1 MGIFDFFKRETKS
14 KIKTDKFSNIN
25 EVSVIIKPK
34 VSKNGV
40 ISFYDL
46 RGTRVTNI
54 PPGKR
59 DISVDNNCY
68 LGLKKFKSTERWVP
82 IISKEVETNI
92 NSKDF
97 LLKHSSKTK
106 EELKK
111 EKQSIEK
118 EKQLIEKQRKEKL
131 KESKYN
137 ILKEF
142 DKDNNGVIDIVE
154 SDDFMKL
161 FRKHQQKIIHIDK
174 DFVNRFVKISNYLK
188 TKQSNIQKIF
198 SSIKKSNTQNQLEEC
213 VGMLNNQIHT
223 YEILL
228 FHSINMITSI
238 AENDLITVNEIF
250 EEFDKLKVFKSD
262 HEKEISEKLDKIGDG
277 LQNLMYTI
285 NRMERSMID
294 GLSNLSYVTEQGFSD
309 LNESVT
315 GELNSINSSIKFNNL
330 LTGIQTYQ
338 MYKIN
343 KNTKSLT

>member
-1 MGIFDFFKRETKS
+1 
-14 KIKTDKFSNIN
+14 
-25 EVSVIIKPK
+25 
-34 VSKNGV
+34 
-40 ISFYDL
+40 
-46 RGTRVTNI
+46 
-54 PPGKR
+54 
-59 DISVDNNCY
+59 
-68 LGLKKFKSTERWVP
+68 
-82 IISKEVETNI
+82 
-92 NSKDF
+92 
-97 LLKHSSKTK
+97 
-106 EELKK
+106 
-111 EKQSIEK
+111 
-118 EKQLIEKQRKEKL
+118 
-131 KESKYN
+131 
-137 ILKEF
+137 
-142 DKDNNGVIDIVE
+142 
-154 SDDFMKL
+154 MKL